1 MSKVISE
8 KLLAGIIF
16 GDTDN
21 NEYIYLPG
29 GEVGTDNP
37 LCVVERNGSRE
48 DLSVEDASEMVFHLS
63 LRPCSHPVLGN
74 RSY

>member
-1 MSKVISE
+1 MSKVIAE

-16 GDTDN
+16 GDSGN

-29 GEVGTDNP
+29 GEIGSEHP
-37 LCVVERNGSRE
+37 LCVLERGGCRE
-48 DLSVEDASEMVFHLS
+48 DLPLEEASEMVHRLS
-63 LRPCSHPVLGN
+63 LRPCSHPSLGK

>member
-1 MSKVISE
+1 MSKVIAE

-16 GDTDN
+16 GDSEN

-29 GEVGTDNP
+29 GEVGSDNP
-37 LCVVERNGSRE
+37 LCILESRGSSE
-48 DLSVEDASEMVFHLS
+48 DLSLEEAAYMVQQLTLH
-63 LRPCSHPVLGN
+63 PCAHPIFGK

>member
-1 MSKVISE
+1 MSKVIAE

-16 GDTDN
+16 GDAEN

-29 GEVGTDNP
+29 GEVGTENP
-37 LCVVERNGSRE
+37 LCVVERQGSKE
-48 DLSVEDASEMVFHLS
+48 DLSVEEASDLVQHLS
-63 LRPCSHPVLGN
+63 LRPCSHPIFGR

>member
-1 MSKVISE
+1 MSKVIAE

-16 GDTDN
+16 GDAEN

-29 GEVGTDNP
+29 GEVGTENP
-37 LCVVERNGSRE
+37 LCVVERQGNKE
-48 DLSVEDASEMVFHLS
+48 DLNVEEASELVHHLS
-63 LRPCSHPVLGN
+63 LKPCAHPLSGK

>member
-8 KLLAGIIF
+8 QLLAGYIF
-16 GDTDN
+16 GDKEN

-29 GEVGTDNP
+29 GEVGTENP
-37 LCVVERNGSRE
+37 LCVIEREDSRE
-48 DLSVEDASEMVFHLS
+48 DLPLEEASELVLHLT
-63 LRPCSHPVLGN
+63 LKQCSHPLLGK

>member
-1 MSKVISE
+1 MSKVIAE

-16 GDTDN
+16 GDSEN

-29 GEVGTDNP
+29 GEVGSDNP
-37 LCVVERNGSRE
+37 LCILERHGNSE
-48 DLSVEDASEMVFHLS
+48 DLPLEEAAYMVQHLT
-63 LRPCSHPVLGN
+63 LHPCAHPIFGK

>member
-8 KLLAGIIF
+8 QLLAGIIF
-16 GDTDN
+16 GDPDN

-29 GEVGTDNP
+29 GEVGSENP
-37 LCVVERNGSRE
+37 LCVIEQKEVRQ
-48 DLSVEDASEMVFHLS
+48 DLPLEDAAALVQHLT
-63 LRPCSHPVLGN
+63 LKPCKHPLWGK

>member
-8 KLLAGIIF
+8 QLLAGIIF
-16 GDTDN
+16 GDAEN

-29 GEVGTDNP
+29 GEVGSDNP
-37 LCVVERNGSRE
+37 LCVLEKDTHRQ
-48 DLSVEDASEMVFHLS
+48 DLSLSEASAMVQHLT
-63 LRPCSHPVLGN
+63 LKPCTHPLWGK

>member
-1 MSKVISE
+1 MSKVIAE

-16 GDTDN
+16 GDADN

-29 GEVGTDNP
+29 GEVGTENP
-37 LCVVERNGSRE
+37 LCVVERQGSKE
-48 DLSVEDASEMVFHLS
+48 DLNVEEASDLVQHLS
-63 LRPCSHPVLGN
+63 LRPCAHPIFGK

>member
-1 MSKVISE
+1 MSKLITE

-16 GDTDN
+16 GDNDN

-29 GEVGTDNP
+29 GEVGSERP
-37 LCVVERNGSRE
+37 LCVLERGDFRE
-48 DLSVEDASEMVFHLS
+48 DLPLEKAAQMVNRLA
-63 LRPCSHPVLGN
+63 LRPCAHPLWGK

>member
-48 DLSVEDASEMVFHLS
+48 DLSVEDASEMVLHLS

>member
-8 KLLAGIIF
+8 KLLAGIVF
-16 GDTDN
+16 GDIDN

-29 GEVGTDNP
+29 GEVGSERP
-37 LCVVERNGSRE
+37 LCIIERKGTTE
-48 DLSVEDASEMVFHLS
+48 DLELEEASEMVLHLS
-63 LRPCSHPVLGN
+63 LKPTKHPVFGK

>member
-37 LCVVERNGSRE
+37 L
-48 DLSVEDASEMVFHLS
+48 A
-63 LRPCSHPVLGN
+63 
-74 RSY
+74 

>member
-8 KLLAGIIF
+8 KLLAGIVF
-16 GDTDN
+16 GDIDN

-29 GEVGTDNP
+29 GEVGSESP
-37 LCVVERNGSRE
+37 LCIIERNGTTE
-48 DLSVEDASEMVFHLS
+48 DLELEEASEMVLHLS
-63 LRPCSHPVLGN
+63 LKPTKHPVFGK